1 MSQSP
6 RLGAE
11 EGAPSSAASP
21 AAAGLAEYEAGWVA
35 LHRFLREGGSFSGR
49 ERHCAFA
56 NLGAGDFADVSAPSG
71 LDLLSD
77 GRAVARVDWDLDGD
91 LDLVFSSRQAP
102 LVRVLRND
110 QDSGNAWIS
119 LRLVGAREPDAIGA
133 RVTVVRSDSRELTRT
148 LRAGEGY
155 LAQSSKW
162 LHFGLGPD
170 AGPAVDALV
179 AWPGGT
185 AQRFTGL
192 DAGRRWVLREG
203 GEAVP
208 ARAQPGPDTSPLAR
222 GAPAGGTSAEGEA
235 DALRERVVLGAR
247 PPLPGLPVVD
257 VAGQDATAAL
267 AQATDGR
274 PHLLVV
280 WAAWCAPCVT
290 ELGELTRRADELT
303 SAGLITVAV
312 GADEPEDRGEAL
324 DLLSKLGWPHAFVFA
339 QDDALETLDALQQA
353 TVDRRRRLPLPSSF
367 LIDAEGRL
375 AAIYRGPLEVE
386 RVLAD
391 AARLRGDAD
400 EIRAAAVPFPGRWHR
415 PPPSVDLGYYVGYLA
430 ERGLDA
436 AARELT
442 MAGFETRS
450 KSRAEILVEMGAVRA
465 GQGELER
472 AVQSFREAAQL
483 QPELFEAWYYLGSAL
498 HQGGDPANGALAY
511 ERALVL
517 DPRHG
522 PTRFN
527 LALARAALGQP
538 EAAARELE
546 LLRLYQPELA
556 LELEAQLES
565 LDGR

>member
-11 EGAPSSAASP
+11 EDAPSSASSP

-208 ARAQPGPDTSPLAR
+208 ARAQPGPDT
-222 GAPAGGTSAEGEA
+222 AG
-235 DALRERVVLGAR
+235 
-247 PPLPGLPVVD
+247 
-257 VAGQDATAAL
+257 
-267 AQATDGR
+267 
-274 PHLLVV
+274 
-280 WAAWCAPCVT
+280 
-290 ELGELTRRADELT
+290 
-303 SAGLITVAV
+303 
-312 GADEPEDRGEAL
+312 
-324 DLLSKLGWPHAFVFA
+324 
-339 QDDALETLDALQQA
+339 
-353 TVDRRRRLPLPSSF
+353 
-367 LIDAEGRL
+367 
-375 AAIYRGPLEVE
+375 
-386 RVLAD
+386 
-391 AARLRGDAD
+391 
-400 EIRAAAVPFPGRWHR
+400 
-415 PPPSVDLGYYVGYLA
+415 PPP
-430 ERGLDA
+430 R
-436 AARELT
+436 AR
-442 MAGFETRS
+442 
-450 KSRAEILVEMGAVRA
+450 
-465 GQGELER
+465 
-472 AVQSFREAAQL
+472 
-483 QPELFEAWYYLGSAL
+483 
-498 HQGGDPANGALAY
+498 
-511 ERALVL
+511 
-517 DPRHG
+517 
-522 PTRFN
+522 PTRF
-527 LALARAALGQP
+527 ASASCSAPARPCPGCRWSTWR
-538 EAAARELE
+538 ARTPPP
-546 LLRLYQPELA
+546 RSRRPRTGA
-556 LELEAQLES
+556 RTCWWSGPPGA
-565 LDGR
+565 RRA